1 MPDLQSLLPRT
12 SLGFYPEHP
21 TAVGQPL
28 CKQSRGPSAARR
40 SCRSRPGPD
49 SQVEGRIKRGRAAAQ
64 ARREWGVCTDGRG
77 LAHGEG
83 SVTRPTKLR
92 RDPSE
97 ARMLIVCSKNFLQG
111 PTLEF
116 SDQPL
121 PSGNWRGRRVRTTSL
136 LGEQT
141 VRWARRSWEGAW
153 RHTCCARCS
162 GPGAKGAPSITVQR
176 LPLQAPPTSYPAPS
190 SEFRDCLGRI

>member
-1 MPDLQSLLPRT
+1 MKSSARFAVPFTQNIT
-12 SLGFYPEHP
+12 SFPQQRANLYANRAGVRPQLGEAADPIQDP
-21 TAVGQPL
+21 TLKWRAE
-28 CKQSRGPSAARR
+28 SR
-40 SCRSRPGPD
+40 
-49 SQVEGRIKRGRAAAQ
+49 EAAQ
-64 ARREWGVCTDGRG
+64 AGRAWGVCTDGRG

-121 PSGNWRGRRVRTTSL
+121 PSGNWRGHRVRTTSL
-136 LGEQT
+136 PGEQM

-153 RHTCCARCS
+153 RHTCCARCF

-190 SEFRDCLGRI
+190 SGFRDCLGRI